1 VKAEGAL
8 RRAAALLVAVSA
20 ACARV
25 PPPDLSRNPAE
36 LLVQV
41 RGALDPVRSCRGA
54 VRLSLSSPGQSGSL
68 DAWVAAEKAGRLR
81 VEVMDFFGNPAAVLV
96 AGGGRFAL
104 YDARAGVVH
113 VGADPPENLARIL
126 PVPLGAREVASVAC
140 GAPPLLAGQAVAAE
154 PGDGVVLLELA
165 GPEGRQVLEVGDG
178 ASVRKATF
186 LPGPRGGTPWT
197 ATFSVFRHPGGR
209 LFPTEVDLRGGGAE
223 IGLRWRD
230 DLEVNPA
237 ADDAI
242 FTLDPPR
249 GARVVELEPGTAPPV
264 VDLPVR
270 PATPGR
276 P

>member
-1 VKAEGAL
+1 M
-8 RRAAALLVAVSA
+8 RRAAALLLAAAA
-20 ACARV
+20 ACTRV
-25 PPPDLSRNPAE
+25 PPPDLSRNPAD
-36 LLVQV
+36 LLAQV
-41 RGALDPVRSCRGA
+41 RAAQDPVRSCRGA
-54 VRLSLSSPGQSGSL
+54 VRLSLSSPDRSGSL

-96 AGGGRFAL
+96 AGGGRFSL
-104 YDARAGVVH
+104 YDARAGAFYA
-113 VGADPPENLARIL
+113 GDDTPGNLARIL
-126 PVPLGAREVASVAC
+126 PVPLGAREIATVAC

-154 PGDGVVLLELA
+154 PGDGVILLELA
-165 GPEGRQVLEVGDG
+165 GPDGRQVLEVGPG
-178 ASVRKATF
+178 AAVRKATF

-223 IGLRWRD
+223 VGLRWRD

-237 ADDAI
+237 PDDAI

-249 GARVVELEPGTAPPV
+249 GARVVELAPGAGPPAL
-264 VDLPVR
+264 DLPVR
-270 PATPGR
+270 PATPAR